1 MGDLAFCIHGH
12 FYQPV
17 REDPINGTIPDERG
31 AMPFRNW
38 NELIFNHCYKPNAEL
53 GNFER
58 ISFNFGPTLFRW
70 MEGQHPKTYADII
83 KQDQENYKK
92 YGVGNALAQ
101 SYHHTILPLASR
113 EDKLTQI
120 KWGIADFEYRFGH
133 KPSGMWLPEAAVD
146 LESLTIM
153 ADHGVAF
160 TILAPWQADTD
171 SLDYTQPYLVDLPGG
186 KQITVFFYQQ
196 DLSTQISFD
205 PVSTENADRF
215 ASHYILP
222 QFKSLAGSDKPRY
235 LLVASDGEL
244 YGHHQPYR
252 DKFLAHLMNGALTE
266 RNVAH
271 VFPALWLKKHPATE
285 KMKIRENTSW
295 SCHHG
300 VERWRGICDCTN
312 NSDWKQALKIA
323 MDETAE
329 IIDNVYAETLAV
341 YNVDHWAFRD
351 AYIQVILG
359 QISET
364 EFIRSWIPEI
374 IESDLQKIILLMRGQ
389 VNRQRMYTSCGW
401 FFDDFDRIE
410 PVNVVSYAAQAL
422 YWTSR
427 VSGEEY
433 LEKLLPF
440 YKNIASWRT
449 NLNGADV
456 FQAQWKKATVAFEEI
471 ITILTN

>member
-1 MGDLAFCIHGH
+1 MGELAFCVHGH

-70 MEGQHPKTYADII
+70 MEEQHPDTYRNII
-83 KQDQENYKK
+83 EQDRRNYEK

-101 SYHHTILPLASR
+101 SYHHTILPLASSQ
-113 EDKLTQI
+113 DKQTQI
-120 KWGIADFEYRFGH
+120 RWGIADYEHRFGH

-153 ADHGVAF
+153 AEMGVIF
-160 TILAPWQADTD
+160 TILAPWQADTF

-205 PVSTENADRF
+205 PASTENADRF
-215 ASHYILP
+215 AANSILP
-222 QFKSLAGSDKPRY
+222 RLKSFSGENRARFIM
-235 LLVASDGEL
+235 VASDGEL

-266 RNVAH
+266 RNVSH
-271 VFPALWLKKHPATE
+271 VFPALWLLKHPATE
-285 KMKIRENTSW
+285 KIKIKEYTSW

-300 VERWRGICDCTN
+300 VERWRGICDCTIH
-312 NSDWKQALKIA
+312 SDWKQSLKQAI
-323 MDETAE
+323 DETAAF
-329 IIDNVYAETLAV
+329 IDTVYVETLAT
-341 YNVDHWAFRD
+341 YDVDPWTFRD
-351 AYIQVILG
+351 DYIRVILG
-359 QISET
+359 QISES
-364 EFIRSWIPEI
+364 EFIRSWIPNI
-374 IESDLQKIILLMRGQ
+374 SPSDLQTISLLMRGQ
-389 VNRQRMYTSCGW
+389 INRQRMYTSCGW

-410 PVNVVSYAAQAL
+410 PINVVSYAAQAL
-422 YWTSR
+422 YWISR
-427 VSGEEY
+427 VSGKNYMEQ
-433 LEKLLPF
+433 LLPS
-440 YKNIASWRT
+440 YKKISSWRS

-456 FQAQWKKATVAFEEI
+456 FQAQWHKATAAFEV
-471 ITILTN
+471 

>member
-1 MGDLAFCIHGH
+1 MGDLAFCVHGH
-12 FYQPV
+12 FYQPA
-17 REDPINGTIPDERG
+17 REDPIKGTIPDEQG

-38 NELIFNHCYKPNAEL
+38 NELIFSHCYKPNADL

-70 MEGQHPKTYADII
+70 MEKQHPATYASII
-83 KQDQENYKK
+83 QQDQTNYKK

-113 EDKLTQI
+113 QDKITQI
-120 KWGIADFEYRFGH
+120 KWGIADFEHRFGH

-146 LESLTIM
+146 LESLAIM
-153 ADHGVAF
+153 AEMGIEF

-171 SLDYTQPYLVDLPGG
+171 QLDYTQPYRVDLPDG

-205 PVSTENADRF
+205 PGSTENADRF
-215 ASHYILP
+215 AANNIMPHL
-222 QFKSLAGSDKPRY
+222 KTLADDNRDRY

-252 DKFLAHLMNGALTE
+252 DKFLAHLMNGALKKKK
-266 RNVAH
+266 VAH
-271 VFPALWLKKHPATE
+271 IFPALWLQNHPAAE
-285 KMKIRENTSW
+285 KIKIREYTSW

-300 VERWRGICDCTN
+300 VERWRGICDCTM
-312 NSDWKQALKIA
+312 NSNWKQALRAA
-323 MDETAE
+323 MDEAAA
-329 IIDNVYAETLAV
+329 IIDGVYEQTLAD
-341 YNVDHWAFRD
+341 YEMDHWSFRD

-359 QISET
+359 QMDET
-364 EFIRSWIPEI
+364 SFIRAWIPTINQASLE
-374 IESDLQKIILLMRGQ
+374 KISHLMRGQ

-410 PVNVVSYAAQAL
+410 PINVVSYAAQAL
-422 YWTSR
+422 YWISR
-427 VSGEEY
+427 VSGEDY
-433 LEKLLPF
+433 RGQLLPYF
-440 YKNIASWRT
+440 EKISSWRS
-449 NLNGADV
+449 NLNGADI
-456 FQAQWKKATVAFEEI
+456 FQAQWNKATAAFEEEI
-471 ITILTN
+471 SR